1 MDTIAIKDGNGAP
14 QKLSIVT
21 NPDGSFTWMH
31 VSMDFELAVSMGKVP
46 GFWYIDKFGFSQEV
60 GANSNK
66 EDIWEGPTELYPYS
80 TSNDVISI
88 SSDNINDTELI
99 QLSTQLLDGTEVV
112 QEITLQG
119 QTRVALPVPCCH
131 IIRMENEGSN
141 DILGTVYCY
150 SGTTETNGTP
160 SGGSVVKA
168 VIDDG
173 NNQTQMA
180 IYRVPK
186 QTVGFLYVGELG
198 LEFSAGPIGTE
209 ALTAQYQSRR
219 SGGVFKVKKTISV
232 EASGSS
238 NYENVRPFRDVI
250 PALTDI
256 KLTKIFSSAV
266 MGVNGSF
273 TIMLV
278 DEDKLDPAFL
288 ALIKQ
293 PGY

>member
-1 MDTIAIKDGNGAP
+1 MSLIVKDGNGELTTLAT
-14 QKLSIVT
+14 IT
-21 NPDGSFTWMH
+21 NPDGELMGLHT
-31 VSMDFELAVSMGKVP
+31 SMEFELAVSMGKVP
-46 GFWYIDKFGFSQEV
+46 GFWYIDKFGFSSSV
-60 GANSNK
+60 TADDSN
-66 EDIWEGPTELYPYS
+66 EDIWEAGGEYPYS

-88 SSDNINDTELI
+88 SSSNDNDTEPIELN
-99 QLSTQLLDGTEVV
+99 TQLIDGTEVI
-112 QEITLQG
+112 QEVTLQG
-119 QTRVALPVPCCH
+119 QTRVALSTPCCH

-141 DILGTVYCY
+141 DILGTVYVY
-150 SGTTETNGTP
+150 SGTAETDGVP
-160 SGGSVVKA
+160 SGGSVTKA
-168 VIDDG
+168 LIDDG

-198 LEFSAGPIGTE
+198 LEFSSGPIGTE

-219 SGGVFKVKKTISV
+219 LGGVFKVKKTISV
-232 EASGSS
+232 QASGSS
-238 NYENVRPFRDVI
+238 NYDNFRPFRDVI

-256 KLTKIFSSAV
+256 KLTKVFSSAV

-278 DEDKLDPAFL
+278 DEDKLDAAFL